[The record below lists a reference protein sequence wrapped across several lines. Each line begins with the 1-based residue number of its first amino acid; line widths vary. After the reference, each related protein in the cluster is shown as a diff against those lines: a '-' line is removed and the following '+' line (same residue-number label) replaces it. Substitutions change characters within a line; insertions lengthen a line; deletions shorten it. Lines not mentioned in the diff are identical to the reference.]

1 MTNEEKGMGKGL
13 LIGIFTGAA
22 VGSMIAL
29 LYAPQ
34 SGKKLRREIKSKS
47 EDFIDDADKYIS
59 STKKKAL
66 HFINDVKKK
75 SELLVADAEEMVN
88 DLLDESEKILN
99 DTKNKVENYINSGR
113 STLAKETETIKNLLK
128 DEKEIQ
134 KSFK

>member
-22 VGSMIAL
+22 VGSIIAL

-34 SGKKLRREIKSKS
+34 SGKKLRRDIKSKS

-59 STKKKAL
+59 STKKKAV

-88 DLLDESEKILN
+88 DLLDESEKILSESK
-99 DTKNKVENYINSGR
+99 DKVEKHFKKSK

-128 DEKEIQ
+128 D
-134 KSFK
+134 

>member
-22 VGSMIAL
+22 VGSIIAL

-34 SGKKLRREIKSKS
+34 SGKKLRRDIKTKS

-59 STKKKAL
+59 STKKKAS

-75 SELLVADAEEMVN
+75 SELLVSDVEEMVN
-88 DLLDESEKILN
+88 DLLDESEKILSGA
-99 DTKNKVENYINSGR
+99 KEKVENYIQTGKVDLENESNPF
-113 STLAKETETIKNLLK
+113 KNYK
-128 DEKEIQ
+128 
-134 KSFK
+134 